1 LIFFGPAVL
10 IFLVAAIAGMVTL
23 GLAAKYKQEEDQERE
38 TEYQNAKQFEEMMA
52 RARAKSWIDELDG
65 K

>member
-1 LIFFGPAVL
+1 ML

-52 RARAKSWIDELDG
+52 RERAKSWIDELDE